1 MEENKRTLM
10 RRKKNIKDSR
20 INKQKEKENNEPRKK
35 EWQKWKISGSSAPPL
50 SQVQVI
56 KMILI
61 LVVTK
66 DECIMCICFTNIYM
80 SMPHK
85 ISNTSVFFLDITVQL
100 SYYLHMLYGT
110 WEMKCKQLIE
120 KKKE

>member
-1 MEENKRTLM
+1 MNVLCVFVL
-10 RRKKNIKDSR
+10 
-20 INKQKEKENNEPRKK
+20 P
-35 EWQKWKISGSSAPPL
+35 
-50 SQVQVI
+50 
-56 KMILI
+56 
-61 LVVTK
+61 
-66 DECIMCICFTNIYM
+66 IYM

-120 KKKE
+120 KKNE